1 MTKFLR
7 ITGYI
12 NISSGMLI
20 LAFWYL
26 YAILLPYSKLSTTLS
41 ILVLDRDWTLVNI
54 LGSLGSLLGILGL
67 VGLYFSLE
75 DEISTVA
82 TAGFLIAMAGSI
94 LMFVALMRDTIMW
107 PILAKHD
114 PSLLDFTGPIYTSK
128 TFVPFF
134 IFSGLLYA
142 AGYVIF
148 GLALANSSL
157 FPQWAGHLMAWGA
170 LLFAVGAMFGS
181 LQVYIRSVGLTALT
195 IGTIWLGYLLIKL
208 SEGSP

>member
-1 MTKFLR
+1 MNLFLK

-12 NISSGMLI
+12 NIFSGILM

-41 ILVLDRDWTLVNI
+41 ILVLDRDWTFVNI

-75 DEISTVA
+75 NEITAAA

-128 TFVPFF
+128 TFMPFF
-134 IFSGLLYA
+134 IFSVLVYA
-142 AGYVIF
+142 AGYVVF
-148 GLALANSSL
+148 GLALASSSIY
-157 FPQWAGHLMAWGA
+157 PQWAGHLLAWGT
-170 LLFAVGAMFGS
+170 LLFATGPLFGPI
-181 LQVYIRSVGLTALT
+181 QVYIRSVGLTGLT
-195 IGTIWLGYLLIKL
+195 FGTIWLGTILLRIHN
-208 SEGSP
+208 P

>member
-1 MTKFLR
+1 MKSFLR
-7 ITGYI
+7 LTGYI
-12 NISSGMLI
+12 NIFSGVLM

-54 LGSLGSLLGILGL
+54 LGSLGSMLGILGL

-75 DEISTVA
+75 DEISTTA
-82 TAGFLIAMAGSI
+82 TVGFLIAMTGSI
-94 LMFVALMRDTIMW
+94 LMFVTLMRDTIMW

-128 TFVPFF
+128 TFLPFF
-134 IFSGLLYA
+134 IFSVILYA
-142 AGYVIF
+142 AGHIIF
-148 GLALANSSL
+148 GLALANSSIY
-157 FPQWAGHLMAWGA
+157 PQWAGHLLAWGA

-195 IGTIWLGYLLIKL
+195 IGTIWLGIILIRISKT
-208 SEGSP
+208 

>member
-1 MTKFLR
+1 MTTFLKVS
-7 ITGYI
+7 GYI
-12 NISSGMLI
+12 NIFSGVLM

-41 ILVLDRDWTLVNI
+41 LLVLDPDWTLVNV

-75 DEISTVA
+75 NEISTIA

-94 LMFVALMRDTIMW
+94 LMFIALMRDTIMW

-128 TFVPFF
+128 TFLPFF

-148 GLALANSSL
+148 GLALANSSIY
-157 FPQWAGHLMAWGA
+157 PQLAGHLLAWGA
-170 LLFAVGAMFGS
+170 LLFVIGSMFGS

-195 IGTIWLGYLLIKL
+195 IGTIWLGIILLRISKM
-208 SEGSP
+208 